1 MRNLSLSQAGN
12 SAKKWEGGFHR
23 GHEEEVV
30 AEAVK
35 SRARCTTLKA
45 VGASETKFMLG
56 EFFTSFLLKLFYVQ
70 LRYSLALRVLVLVV

>member
-1 MRNLSLSQAGN
+1 MLFDQLSQCMRDLSLSQVGN

-45 VGASETKFMLG
+45 VGASETKFTL
-56 EFFTSFLLKLFYVQ
+56 FFFFAQVFHLFLI
-70 LRYSLALRVLVLVV
+70 